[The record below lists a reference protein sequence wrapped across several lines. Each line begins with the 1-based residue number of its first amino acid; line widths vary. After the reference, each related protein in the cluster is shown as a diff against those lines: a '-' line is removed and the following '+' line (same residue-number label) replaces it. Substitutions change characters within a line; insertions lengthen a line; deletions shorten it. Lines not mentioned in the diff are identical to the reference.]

1 MFIKRISLYFLFLC
15 GLSFAAQAT
24 HLKGGEITVKRV
36 SDKTLTFEFTL
47 TTYTEN
53 NRANVEQNTVNFCFG
68 DGSSILAARRSA
80 GYPIN
85 LGNGT
90 MKNVYKIQYTYP
102 AASLF
107 YKVSVA
113 VPNRNDGVL
122 NITRSVDVPFYVET
136 IFSINAGLGLN
147 STPILLNPAVDL
159 TAVVGQPFIHN
170 SNAVDAEGDSL
181 AYRLSVS
188 RTGAELTCDP
198 ASRGLLAPNFK
209 QPNEVSATPSS
220 FTINAK
226 TGDLIWKSPQ
236 EVGIYNC
243 AFIIEEWRNG
253 VKISE
258 TVRDMQ
264 IEVKDLDNRG
274 PLLTVP
280 ADVCVQ
286 AGTRINQTITAIDQ
300 VSKTGRVDPITI
312 TSSGNVYA
320 IDTTYSVKPPNATFT
335 AAARQTALTAIGT
348 FNWQTDCVHIRK
360 EGYDV
365 FFKAED
371 FPPVTSAGA
380 SNLVDSKI
388 WNIRVLAPAVKN
400 VTATAGIGTS
410 IALRW
415 SAYACSLPN
424 ATLILYRKQ
433 GACDAIV
440 NANCAT
446 GMTASG
452 YTELARLPIT
462 ATTYTDNAIVKN
474 TNYAY
479 VLVVAFTNTK
489 GVDDF
494 SPMSNSA
501 CYLIASASPIMTNVS
516 VLKTSTTAGENLV
529 RWTRPVKLDTLQYP
543 GPYSYQLMRASGAG
557 AFGAIGSPISAS
569 IRAAVNDTSYIDTGI
584 NTTAVSYRYRTDFY
598 YTLNGVRT
606 LLESPTP
613 ASNVRLSTQVAIAS
627 VKLSWAASVP
637 WTNENKVHRVYRE
650 TPRGSGIFNRIA
662 DVPVSTAATFKYVD
676 SGADTYAADGTF
688 SVAMKTDSSYCYYV
702 ETLGSYGPGLP
713 AMELINKS
721 QIICGVP
728 QTDIFPCPPSLQ
740 VYSVDCASLNA
751 KADCSFSSFTNQL
764 SWTPTVSGVC
774 DPDIVSYKIYYAK
787 DPASPFTLLN
797 TVPYTNYSHVLQ
809 NSYRGCYYVTAVS
822 ALGKES
828 GPSTKICVENCASF
842 DLPNLFSPNGD
853 GLNDSFKPM
862 RCPRFVSLVTCK
874 IVDRNGQLIYQYSG
888 PLDGFGWNGT
898 DANGVQMSA
907 SSYFYTCDV
916 VFDLFDKSA
925 QNKSLK
931 GWVELVR

>member
-1 MFIKRISLYFLFLC
+1 MLIKRISLYFLFLC
-15 GLSFAAQAT
+15 TLSFAAQAT
-24 HLKGGEITVKRV
+24 HLKGGEITVKRI

-47 TTYTEN
+47 TTFTEN
-53 NRANVEQNTVNFCFG
+53 NRANVEQNAVNFCFG
-68 DGSSILAARRSA
+68 DGSSILSAKRSA
-80 GYPIN
+80 GYPQN

-90 MKNVYKIQYTYP
+90 MKNVYKIEYTYP

-147 STPILLNPAVDL
+147 STPVLLNPAVDL

-209 QPNEVSATPSS
+209 QPNEVSTTPSS

-226 TGDLIWKSPQ
+226 TGDLIWRSPQ

-300 VSKTGRVDPITI
+300 VSKTGRVDPLTI
-312 TSSGNVYA
+312 TSTGNVYA
-320 IDTTYSVKPPNATFT
+320 IDTTYAVKPPNATFT
-335 AAARQTALTAIGT
+335 SVARQTTLTAVGT

-360 EGYDV
+360 EDYDV

-371 FPPVTSAGA
+371 FPPVTSAGV

-388 WNIRVLAPAVKN
+388 WKIRVLASAVKN
-400 VTATAGIGTS
+400 VTATAGTGTQ
-410 IALRW
+410 IIVNW
-415 SAYACSLPN
+415 SAYSCALPN

-433 GACDAIV
+433 GACDAV
-440 NANCAT
+440 TNASCAT
-446 GMTASG
+446 GMTQSG
-452 YTELARLPIT
+452 YTELARFPVS
-462 ATTYTDNAIVKN
+462 TTSYIDNAIVKN
-474 TNYAY
+474 TNYSY
-479 VLVVAFTNTK
+479 LLVVVFTNSK
-489 GVDDF
+489 GAVDF

-529 RWTRPVKLDTLQYP
+529 RWTRPIKLDTLQYR
-543 GPYSYQLMRASGAG
+543 GPYSYQLMRAIGTG
-557 AFGAIGSPISAS
+557 TYGAIGAPIAAS
-569 IRAAVNDTSYIDTGI
+569 IRTAVNDTSYTDTGL
-584 NTTAVSYRYRTDFY
+584 NTSALTYRYRTDFY

-606 LLESPTP
+606 LLESPAP

-627 VKLSWAASVP
+627 VKLAWTASVP
-637 WTNENKVHRVYRE
+637 WTNENRTHRVYRE
-650 TPRGSGIFNRIA
+650 TPRGSGLFNRIA
-662 DVPVSTAATFKYVD
+662 DVPVTTASTFKYVD
-676 SGADTYAADGTF
+676 FGTDTYTADGTF
-688 SVAMKTDSSYCYYV
+688 TISMKTDSSYCYYV

-721 QIICGVP
+721 QIICGIP

-740 VYSVDCASLNA
+740 LYTVDCASLDA

-764 SWTPTVSGVC
+764 TWNPTVSGIC
-774 DPDIVSYKIYYAK
+774 DPDLVSYKIYYAK
-787 DPASPFTLLN
+787 DPSSPYTLLGN
-797 TVPYTNYSHVLQ
+797 SATLKFSHILP

-828 GPSTKICVENCASF
+828 GPSNKICVENCASF

-862 RCPRFVSLVTCK
+862 RCPRFISNVSVK

-888 PLDGFGWNGT
+888 PVDGFGWNGT
-898 DANGVQMSA
+898 DANGIQMSA

>member
-1 MFIKRISLYFLFLC
+1 MYLKRISLYFLFLC

-53 NRANVEQNTVNFCFG
+53 NRANVEQNVVNFCFG
-68 DGSSILAARRSA
+68 DGSSILPARRSA

-122 NITRSVDVPFYVET
+122 NITRSVDVAFYVET

-188 RTGAELTCDP
+188 RTGAELSCDP
-198 ASRGLLAPNFK
+198 AGRGLLAPNFK

-220 FTINAK
+220 FTMNAK

-236 EVGIYNC
+236 EVGLYNC

-274 PLLTVP
+274 PLLNVP
-280 ADVCVQ
+280 ADVCIQ

-300 VSKTGRVDPITI
+300 VSKTGRVDPISI

-320 IDTTYSVKPPNATFT
+320 IDTSYAVKPPNATFVS
-335 AAARQTALTAIGT
+335 AARQTALTAIGT

-371 FPPVTSAGA
+371 FPPVTNAGV

-400 VTATAGIGTS
+400 VTATAGLGTS
-410 IALRW
+410 IALKW
-415 SAYACSLPN
+415 TSYTCALSN

-433 GACDAIV
+433 GACDATV

-452 YTELARLPIT
+452 YTELTRLPIST
-462 ATTYTDNAIVKN
+462 SSYTDNAIVKN
-474 TNYAY
+474 TNYSY
-479 VLVVAFTNTK
+479 VVVVAFTNSK

-494 SPMSNSA
+494 SPMSNAA

-516 VLKTSTTAGENLV
+516 VIKTSTTAGENLV

-543 GPYSYQLMRASGAG
+543 GPYAYQLMRAAGTG

-569 IRAAVNDTSYIDTGI
+569 IRTAVNDTSYTDTGI
-584 NTTAVSYRYRTDFY
+584 NTSAVTYRYRTDFY

-627 VKLSWAASVP
+627 VKLAWAATVP

-650 TPRGSGIFNRIA
+650 TQRGSGIFNRIA
-662 DVPVSTAATFKYVD
+662 DVPVTTAATFKYVD

-688 SVAMKTDSSYCYYV
+688 SISMKTDSSYCYYV

-721 QIICGVP
+721 QIICGIP

-740 VYSVDCASLNA
+740 LYSVDCASLNA

-764 SWTPTVSGVC
+764 TWTPTVSGVC

-787 DPASPFTLLN
+787 DPSSAYTLLASSSTLN
-797 TVPYTNYSHVLQ
+797 FSHILQ

-828 GPSTKICVENCASF
+828 TPSNKICVENCASF

-862 RCPRFVSLVTCK
+862 RCPRFVSFVSAK
-874 IVDRNGQLIYQYSG
+874 IVDRNGQLIYQYAG

-898 DANGVQMSA
+898 DSNGVQMAA

>member
-1 MFIKRISLYFLFLC
+1 MFIKRFSLYFLFLC
-15 GLSFAAQAT
+15 LLGFAAQAT
-24 HLKGGEITVKRV
+24 HLKGGEITVKRI

-47 TTYTEN
+47 TTFTEN
-53 NRANVEQNTVNFCFG
+53 NRANVEQNAVNFCFG
-68 DGSSILAARRSA
+68 DGSSILSAKRSA

-122 NITRSVDVPFYVET
+122 NITRSVDVAFYVET

-147 STPILLNPAVDL
+147 STPVLLNPAVDL

-198 ASRGLLAPNFK
+198 ASRGLLAPNFR
-209 QPNEVSATPSS
+209 QPNEVSSSPSS

-226 TGDLIWKSPQ
+226 SGDLIWKSPQ

-264 IEVKDLDNRG
+264 IEVKDLDNKG
-274 PLLTVP
+274 PLLSIPV
-280 ADVCVQ
+280 DVCVQ
-286 AGTRINQTITAIDQ
+286 AGTRLNQTITAVDQ
-300 VSKTGRVDPITI
+300 VSKTGRVDPITL
-312 TSSGNVYA
+312 TSTGNVYA
-320 IDTTYSVKPPNATFT
+320 IDTTYAVKPPNATFT
-335 AAARQTALTAIGT
+335 AAPRQTALTAVGT

-360 EGYDV
+360 EEYDV

-371 FPPVTSAGA
+371 FPPVTNAGV

-388 WNIRVLAPAVKN
+388 WKIRVLAPAVKN
-400 VTATAGIGTS
+400 LTATAGTGTS
-410 IALRW
+410 IALKW
-415 SAYACSLPN
+415 STYTCALPN

-433 GACDAIV
+433 GACDAVV

-446 GMTASG
+446 GMTGTG
-452 YTELARLPIT
+452 YTELARLPVS
-462 ATTYTDNAIVKN
+462 TTSYSDNAIVKN
-474 TNYAY
+474 TNYSY
-479 VLVVAFTNTK
+479 VIVVAFTNSK

-543 GPYSYQLMRASGAG
+543 GPYSYQLMRAIGTG
-557 AFGAIGSPISAS
+557 TYGAIGSPISAS
-569 IRAAVNDTSYIDTGI
+569 VRVAKNDTSYTDTGL
-584 NTTAVSYRYRTDFY
+584 NTTALTYRYRTDFY

-627 VKLSWAASVP
+627 VKLAWTATVP
-637 WTNENKVHRVYRE
+637 WTNENRTHRVYRE
-650 TPRGSGIFNRIA
+650 TPRGSGNFNRVA
-662 DVPVSTAATFKYVD
+662 DVPVTTAATFKYVD
-676 SGADTYAADGTF
+676 FGADTYAADGTF
-688 SVAMKTDSSYCYYV
+688 STAMKTDSSYCYYV

-721 QIICGVP
+721 QIVCGIP

-740 VYSVDCASLNA
+740 VNTVNCASLDA

-764 SWTPTVSGVC
+764 SWTPNQTGLC
-774 DPDIVSYKIYYAK
+774 DPDLVSYKIYYAK
-787 DPASPFTLLN
+787 DPASPYTLLN
-797 TVPYTNYSHVLQ
+797 TVPALNYSHVLP

-828 GPSTKICVENCASF
+828 APSNKICVENCASF

-862 RCPRFVSLVTCK
+862 RCPRFVSNVSAK
-874 IVDRNGQLIYQYSG
+874 IVDRNGQLIYQYEG
-888 PLDGFGWNGT
+888 PLAGFGWNGT
-898 DANGVQMSA
+898 DANGNQMAA

-916 VFDLFDKSA
+916 VFDLFDKAA

>member
-1 MFIKRISLYFLFLC
+1 MLIKRIGLYFLFLC
-15 GLSFAAQAT
+15 TLSFAAKAT

-47 TTYTEN
+47 TTFTEN

-68 DGSSILAARRSA
+68 DGSSILSAKRSA
-80 GYPIN
+80 GYPLN

-147 STPILLNPAVDL
+147 STPVLLNPAVDL

-209 QPNEVSATPSS
+209 QPNEVSTTPSS
-220 FTINAK
+220 FTINSR

-243 AFIIEEWRNG
+243 AFIVEEWRNG

-300 VSKTGRVDPITI
+300 VSKTGRVDPISI
-312 TSSGNVYA
+312 TSTGNVYA
-320 IDTTYSVKPPNATFT
+320 IDTTYAVKPPNATFT
-335 AAARQTALTAIGT
+335 AAARQTSLTAIGT

-360 EGYDV
+360 EDYDI

-371 FPPVTSAGA
+371 FPPVTSAGV

-388 WNIRVLAPAVKN
+388 WKIRVLAPAVKN
-400 VTATAGIGTS
+400 VTATAGTGTQ
-410 IALRW
+410 ILVKW
-415 SAYACSLPN
+415 STYTCALPN

-433 GACDAIV
+433 GACDAVV

-446 GMTASG
+446 GMTQSG
-452 YTELARLPIT
+452 YTELARFPVS
-462 ATTYTDNAIVKN
+462 TTSYTDNAIVKN
-474 TNYAY
+474 TNYSY
-479 VLVVAFTNTK
+479 LLVVAFTNSK
-489 GVDDF
+489 GADDF

-529 RWTRPVKLDTLQYP
+529 RWTRPVKLDTLQYR
-543 GPYSYQLMRASGAG
+543 GPYSYQLMRAIGTG
-557 AFGAIGSPISAS
+557 TYGAIGSPISAS
-569 IRAAVNDTSYIDTGI
+569 IRTAVNDTSYTDTGL
-584 NTTAVSYRYRTDFY
+584 NTSALTYRYRTDFY

-606 LLESPTP
+606 LLESPSP
-613 ASNVRLSTQVAIAS
+613 ASNVRLSSQVAIAS
-627 VKLSWAASVP
+627 VKLAWTATVP
-637 WTNENKVHRVYRE
+637 WTNENRTHRVYRE
-650 TPRGSGIFNRIA
+650 TPRGSGLFNRIA
-662 DVPVSTAATFKYVD
+662 DVPVTTAATFKYVD
-676 SGADTYAADGTF
+676 FGTDTYAADGTF
-688 SVAMKTDSSYCYYV
+688 NTAMKTDSSYCYYV

-721 QIICGVP
+721 QIICGLP

-740 VYSVDCASLNA
+740 LYTVDCASLDA

-764 SWTPTVSGVC
+764 TWNPTVSGVC
-774 DPDIVSYKIYYAK
+774 DPDLVSYKIYYAK
-787 DPASPFTLLN
+787 DPSSTYTLLGTSSTLN
-797 TVPYTNYSHVLQ
+797 FSHILQ

-828 GPSTKICVENCASF
+828 GPSNKICVENCAKF

-862 RCPRFVSLVTCK
+862 RCPRFVTNVTAK
-874 IVDRNGQLIYQYSG
+874 IVDRNGQLIYQYAG
-888 PLDGFGWNGT
+888 PLAGFGWNGT
-898 DANGVQMSA
+898 DANGIQMSA

-925 QNKSLK
+925 QTKSLK

>member
-280 ADVCVQ
+280 ADVCIQ

-400 VTATAGIGTS
+400 VTATAGVGTS

-415 SAYACSLPN
+415 SSYTCALPN

-433 GACDAIV
+433 GSCDAIV

-452 YTELARLPIT
+452 YTELARLPIA

-569 IRAAVNDTSYIDTGI
+569 IRTAVNDTSYIDSGI

-662 DVPVSTAATFKYVD
+662 DVPVNTAATFKYVD

-874 IVDRNGQLIYQYSG
+874 IVDRNGQLIYQYTG

>member
-1 MFIKRISLYFLFLC
+1 MYLKRISLYFLFLC
-15 GLSFAAQAT
+15 GLSFVAQAT

-53 NRANVEQNTVNFCFG
+53 NRANVEQNVVNFCFG
-68 DGSSILAARRSA
+68 DGSSILPARRSA

-122 NITRSVDVPFYVET
+122 NITRSVDVAFYVET

-188 RTGAELTCDP
+188 RTGAELSCDP
-198 ASRGLLAPNFK
+198 AGRGLLAPNFK

-220 FTINAK
+220 FTMNAK

-236 EVGIYNC
+236 EVGLYNC

-274 PLLTVP
+274 PLLNVP

-300 VSKTGRVDPITI
+300 VSKTGRVDPISI

-320 IDTTYSVKPPNATFT
+320 IDSSYAVKPPNATFVS
-335 AAARQTALTAIGT
+335 AARQTALTAIGT

-371 FPPVTSAGA
+371 FPPVTNAGV

-400 VTATAGIGTS
+400 VTATAGLGTS
-410 IALRW
+410 IALKW
-415 SAYACSLPN
+415 TSYTCALSN

-433 GACDAIV
+433 GACDATV

-452 YTELARLPIT
+452 YTELTRLPIST
-462 ATTYTDNAIVKN
+462 SSYTDNAIVKN
-474 TNYAY
+474 TNYSY
-479 VLVVAFTNTK
+479 VVVVAFTNSK

-494 SPMSNSA
+494 SPMSNAA

-516 VLKTSTTAGENLV
+516 VIKTSTTAGENLV

-543 GPYSYQLMRASGAG
+543 GPYAYQLMRAAGTG

-569 IRAAVNDTSYIDTGI
+569 IRNAVNDTSYTDTGI
-584 NTTAVSYRYRTDFY
+584 NTSAVTYRYRTDFY

-627 VKLSWAASVP
+627 VKLAWAATVP

-650 TPRGSGIFNRIA
+650 TQRGSGIFNRIA
-662 DVPVSTAATFKYVD
+662 DVPVTTAATFKYVD

-688 SVAMKTDSSYCYYV
+688 SISMKTDSSYCYYV

-721 QIICGVP
+721 QIICGIP

-740 VYSVDCASLNA
+740 LYSVDCASLNA

-764 SWTPTVSGVC
+764 TWTPTVSGVC

-787 DPASPFTLLN
+787 DPSSAYTLLASSSTLN
-797 TVPYTNYSHVLQ
+797 FSHILQ

-828 GPSTKICVENCASF
+828 TPSNKICVENCASF

-862 RCPRFVSLVTCK
+862 RCPRFVSFVSAK
-874 IVDRNGQLIYQYSG
+874 IVDRNGQLIYQYAG

-898 DANGVQMSA
+898 DSNGVQMAA

-916 VFDLFDKSA
+916 VFDLVDKSA

>member
-15 GLSFAAQAT
+15 LLSFAAQAT

-53 NRANVEQNTVNFCFG
+53 NRANVEQNVVNFCFG
-68 DGSSILAARRSA
+68 DGSSILPARRSA

-122 NITRSVDVPFYVET
+122 NITRSVDVAFYVET

-188 RTGAELTCDP
+188 RTGAELSCDP
-198 ASRGLLAPNFK
+198 AGRGLLAPNFK
-209 QPNEVSATPSS
+209 QPNEVSASPSS
-220 FTINAK
+220 FTMNAK

-236 EVGIYNC
+236 EVGLYNC

-286 AGTRINQTITAIDQ
+286 AGTRINQTIAAIDQ
-300 VSKTGRVDPITI
+300 VSKTGRVDPISI

-320 IDTTYSVKPPNATFT
+320 IDSSYAVKPPNATFT

-388 WNIRVLAPAVKN
+388 WNIRVIAPAVKN
-400 VTATAGIGTS
+400 VTATAGLGTS
-410 IALRW
+410 IALKW
-415 SAYACSLPN
+415 TSYTCALSN

-452 YTELARLPIT
+452 YTELAKLPIST
-462 ATTYTDNAIVKN
+462 TTYTDNAIVKN
-474 TNYAY
+474 TNYSY
-479 VLVVAFTNTK
+479 VLVVAFTNSK

-543 GPYSYQLMRASGAG
+543 GPYAYQLMRAAGTG

-569 IRAAVNDTSYIDTGI
+569 IRTAVNDTSYTDTGI
-584 NTTAVSYRYRTDFY
+584 NTSAVTYRYRTDFY

-627 VKLSWAASVP
+627 VKLAWAATVP

-650 TPRGSGIFNRIA
+650 TQRGSGIFNRIA
-662 DVPVSTAATFKYVD
+662 DVPVTTAATFKYVD

-688 SVAMKTDSSYCYYV
+688 SISMKTDSSYCYYV

-721 QIICGVP
+721 QIICGIP

-740 VYSVDCASLNA
+740 LYSVDCASLNA

-764 SWTPTVSGVC
+764 TWTPTVSGVC

-787 DPASPFTLLN
+787 DPSSAFTLLN
-797 TVPYTNYSHVLQ
+797 TVPYLNYSHVLQ

-862 RCPRFVSLVTCK
+862 RCPRFVSNVNAK

-888 PLDGFGWNGT
+888 PLAGFGWNGT

>member
-1 MFIKRISLYFLFLC
+1 MKQRFIYL
-15 GLSFAAQAT
+15 
-24 HLKGGEITVKRV
+24 
-36 SDKTLTFEFTL
+36 TLL
-47 TTYTEN
+47 
-53 NRANVEQNTVNFCFG
+53 
-68 DGSSILAARRSA
+68 
-80 GYPIN
+80 
-85 LGNGT
+85 
-90 MKNVYKIQYTYP
+90 
-102 AASLF
+102 SLF
-107 YKVSVA
+107 ISNFLVA
-113 VPNRNDGVL
+113 Q
-122 NITRSVDVPFYVET
+122 
-136 IFSINAGLGLN
+136 SIV
-147 STPILLNPAVDL
+147 I
-159 TAVVGQPFIHN
+159 
-170 SNAVDAEGDSL
+170 
-181 AYRLSVS
+181 
-188 RTGAELTCDP
+188 
-198 ASRGLLAPNFK
+198 
-209 QPNEVSATPSS
+209 
-220 FTINAK
+220 
-226 TGDLIWKSPQ
+226 
-236 EVGIYNC
+236 
-243 AFIIEEWRNG
+243 
-253 VKISE
+253 
-258 TVRDMQ
+258 
-264 IEVKDLDNRG
+264 
-274 PLLTVP
+274 
-280 ADVCVQ
+280 
-286 AGTRINQTITAIDQ
+286 
-300 VSKTGRVDPITI
+300 
-312 TSSGNVYA
+312 SGNVYD
-320 IDTTYSVKPPNATFT
+320 IDTSYSVKPPNATFT
-335 AAARQTALTAIGT
+335 AAARQTALTAVGT
-348 FNWQTDCVHIRK
+348 FIWQTDCVHIRK

-371 FPPVTSAGA
+371 FPPVTSAGVA
-380 SNLVDSKI
+380 NLVDSKI

-400 VTATAGIGTS
+400 VTATAGVGTS

-415 SAYACSLPN
+415 STYSCTLPN
-424 ATLILYRKQ
+424 AKLILYRKQ

-474 TNYAY
+474 TNYSY
-479 VLVVAFTNTK
+479 VLVVAFTNSK
-489 GVDDF
+489 GVDDY

-543 GPYSYQLMRASGAG
+543 GPYSYQLMRAIGTG
-557 AFGAIGSPISAS
+557 TFGAIGSPIAAS
-569 IRAAVNDTSYIDTGI
+569 IRTAVNDTTYTDTGL
-584 NTTAVSYRYRTDFY
+584 NTSALTYRYRTDFY

-627 VKLSWAASVP
+627 VKLAWSATVP
-637 WTNENKVHRVYRE
+637 WSNENKVHRVYRE

-662 DVPVSTAATFKYVD
+662 DVPVTTAATFKYVD
-676 SGADTYAADGTF
+676 AGADTYAADGTF

-721 QIICGVP
+721 QIICGIP
-728 QTDIFPCPPSLQ
+728 QTDIFPCPPALQ
-740 VYSVDCASLNA
+740 LYTVDCASLDA

-764 SWTPTVSGVC
+764 TWTPTVSGIC

-787 DPASPFTLLN
+787 DPSSAYTLLATSSTLN
-797 TVPYTNYSHVLQ
+797 FSHILQ

-828 GPSTKICVENCASF
+828 AASNKICVENCASF

-862 RCPRFVSLVTCK
+862 RCPRFVSSVTCK
-874 IVDRNGQLIYQYSG
+874 IVDRNGQLIYQYAG
-888 PLDGFGWNGT
+888 PLAGFGWNGT

>member
-1 MFIKRISLYFLFLC
+1 MFYKRISLYFLFLC
-15 GLSFAAQAT
+15 GFSFVAQAT

-53 NRANVEQNTVNFCFG
+53 NRANVEQNAVNFCFG
-68 DGSSILAARRSA
+68 DGSTILSAKRSA

-147 STPILLNPAVDL
+147 STPVLLNPAVDL

-198 ASRGLLAPNFK
+198 AGRGLIAPNFK

-226 TGDLIWKSPQ
+226 TGDLVWRSPQ
-236 EVGIYNC
+236 EVGMYNC
-243 AFIIEEWRNG
+243 AFIVEEWRNG

-274 PLLTVP
+274 PILTVP

-286 AGTRINQTITAIDQ
+286 AGTRINQLITAIDQ

-312 TSSGNVYA
+312 TSTGNVYA
-320 IDTTYSVKPPNATFT
+320 IDTTYAVKPPNATFT
-335 AAARQTALTAIGT
+335 SAPRQTSLNAVGT

-360 EGYDV
+360 EDYDV

-371 FPPVTSAGA
+371 FPPVTNSGV

-388 WNIRVLAPAVKN
+388 WKIRVLAPAVKN
-400 VTATAGIGTS
+400 VTATAGIGTQ
-410 IALRW
+410 IVLRW
-415 SAYACSLPN
+415 TSYACSLPN
-424 ATLILYRKQ
+424 ASLILYRKQ
-433 GACDAIV
+433 GACDAV
-440 NANCAT
+440 TNASCTT
-446 GMTASG
+446 GMTQTG

-474 TNYAY
+474 TNYSY
-479 VLVVAFTNTK
+479 VLVVAFTNSK

-494 SPMSNSA
+494 SPMSNAA

-516 VLKTSTTAGENLV
+516 VLKTSTTAGENFV

-543 GPYSYQLMRASGAG
+543 GPYSYQLMRAVGTG
-557 AFGAIGSPISAS
+557 AFGAIGSPINAS
-569 IRAAVNDTSYIDTGI
+569 IRTAVNDTSYTDTGL
-584 NTTAVSYRYRTDFY
+584 NTTALTYRYRTDFY

-606 LLESPTP
+606 LLEAPTP
-613 ASNVRLSTQVAIAS
+613 ASNVRLSSQVAIAS
-627 VKLSWAASVP
+627 VKLAWSATVP
-637 WTNENKVHRVYRE
+637 WTNEFRTHRVYRE
-650 TPRGSGIFNRIA
+650 TPRGSGNFNRIA
-662 DVPVSTAATFKYVD
+662 DVPVTTAATFKYIDTGVD
-676 SGADTYAADGTF
+676 SYGADGTF
-688 SVAMKTDSSYCYYV
+688 TISMKTDSSYCYYV
-702 ETLGSYGPGLP
+702 ETLGSYGAGLP

-721 QIICGVP
+721 QIICGIP
-728 QTDIFPCPPSLQ
+728 QSDLFPCPPSLQ
-740 VYSVDCASLNA
+740 VYTVDCASLDT

-764 SWTPTVSGVC
+764 NWTPTVSGVC

-787 DPASPFTLLN
+787 DSSSPYTLLA
-797 TVPYTNYSHVLQ
+797 TTSSLTFSHILQ

-828 GPSTKICVENCASF
+828 APSTKICVENCASF

-853 GLNDSFKPM
+853 GLNDTFKPM
-862 RCPRFVSLVTCK
+862 RCPRFVTNVNAK
-874 IVDRNGQLIYQYSG
+874 IVDRNGQLVYQYSG
-888 PLDGFGWNGT
+888 PLAGFGWNGT
-898 DANGVQMSA
+898 NTNGVQMAA

-925 QNKSLK
+925 QTKSLK
-931 GWVELVR
+931 GWIELVR

>member
-1 MFIKRISLYFLFLC
+1 MYLKRISLYFLFLC

-53 NRANVEQNTVNFCFG
+53 NRANVEQNVVNFCFG
-68 DGSSILAARRSA
+68 DGSSILPARRSA

-122 NITRSVDVPFYVET
+122 NITRSVDVAFYVET

-170 SNAVDAEGDSL
+170 PNAVDAEGDSL

-188 RTGAELTCDP
+188 RTGAELSCDP
-198 ASRGLLAPNFK
+198 AGRGLLAPNFK

-220 FTINAK
+220 FTMNAK

-236 EVGIYNC
+236 EVGLYNC

-274 PLLTVP
+274 PLLNVP

-300 VSKTGRVDPITI
+300 VSKTGRVDPISI

-320 IDTTYSVKPPNATFT
+320 IDSSYAVKPPNATFVS
-335 AAARQTALTAIGT
+335 AARQTALTAIGT

-371 FPPVTSAGA
+371 FPPVTNAGV

-400 VTATAGIGTS
+400 VTATAGLGTS
-410 IALRW
+410 IALKW
-415 SAYACSLPN
+415 TSYTCALSN

-433 GACDAIV
+433 GACDATV

-452 YTELARLPIT
+452 YTELTRLPIST
-462 ATTYTDNAIVKN
+462 SSYTDNAIVKN
-474 TNYAY
+474 TNYSY
-479 VLVVAFTNTK
+479 VVVGAFTNSK

-494 SPMSNSA
+494 SPMSNAA

-516 VLKTSTTAGENLV
+516 VIKTSTTAGENLV
-529 RWTRPVKLDTLQYP
+529 RWTRPIKLDTLQYP
-543 GPYSYQLMRASGAG
+543 GPYSYQLMRASGTG
-557 AFGAIGSPISAS
+557 AFSAIGSPISAS
-569 IRAAVNDTSYIDTGI
+569 IRTAVNDTSYTDTGI
-584 NTTAVSYRYRTDFY
+584 NTSAVTYRYRTDFY

-627 VKLSWAASVP
+627 VKLAWAATVP

-650 TPRGSGIFNRIA
+650 TQRGSGIFNRIA
-662 DVPVSTAATFKYVD
+662 DVPVTTAATFKYVD

-688 SVAMKTDSSYCYYV
+688 SISMKTDSSYCYYV

-721 QIICGVP
+721 QIICGIP

-740 VYSVDCASLNA
+740 LYSVDCASLNA

-764 SWTPTVSGVC
+764 TWTPTVSGVC

-787 DPASPFTLLN
+787 DPSSAYTLLASSSTLN
-797 TVPYTNYSHVLQ
+797 FSHILQ

-828 GPSTKICVENCASF
+828 TPSNKICVENCASF

-862 RCPRFVSLVTCK
+862 RCPRFVSFVSAK
-874 IVDRNGQLIYQYSG
+874 IVDRNGQLIYQYAG

-898 DANGVQMSA
+898 DSNGVQMAA

>member
-1 MFIKRISLYFLFLC
+1 MRKYIFLVLLMLFSV
-15 GLSFAAQAT
+15 GSAWAT
-24 HLKGGEITVKRV
+24 HLKGGEITVRRI
-36 SDKTLTFEFTL
+36 SDKTLTYEFTL

-53 NRANVEQNTVNFCFG
+53 NRANQDQEEVNFCFG
-68 DGSSILAARRSA
+68 DGSTIIKAKRCC
-80 GYPIN
+80 GTPIDI
-85 LGNGT
+85 GNGT
-90 MKNVYKIQYTYP
+90 MKNLYKVEYTYP
-102 AASLF
+102 APALF

-113 VPNRNDGVL
+113 IPNRNDGVR
-122 NITRSVDVPFYVET
+122 NITRSVEVPFYVET

-188 RTGAELTCDP
+188 RTGAELSCDP
-198 ASRGLLAPNFK
+198 AGRGLLAPNFK

-220 FTINAK
+220 FTMNAK

-236 EVGIYNC
+236 EVGLYNC

-274 PLLTVP
+274 PLLNVP

-300 VSKTGRVDPITI
+300 VSKTGRVDPISI

-320 IDTTYSVKPPNATFT
+320 IDSSYAVKPPNATFVS
-335 AAARQTALTAIGT
+335 AARQTALTAIGT

-371 FPPVTSAGA
+371 FPPVTNAGV

-400 VTATAGIGTS
+400 VTATAGLGTS
-410 IALRW
+410 IALKW
-415 SAYACSLPN
+415 TSYTCALSN

-433 GACDAIV
+433 GACDATV

-452 YTELARLPIT
+452 YTELTRLPIST
-462 ATTYTDNAIVKN
+462 SSYTDNAIVKN
-474 TNYAY
+474 TNYSY
-479 VLVVAFTNTK
+479 VVVVAFTNSK

-494 SPMSNSA
+494 SPMSNAA

-516 VLKTSTTAGENLV
+516 VIKTSTTAGENLV

-543 GPYSYQLMRASGAG
+543 GPYAYQLMRAAGTG

-569 IRAAVNDTSYIDTGI
+569 IRTAVNDTSYTDTGI
-584 NTTAVSYRYRTDFY
+584 NTSAVTYRYRMDFY

-627 VKLSWAASVP
+627 VKLAWAATVP

-650 TPRGSGIFNRIA
+650 TQRGSGIFNRIA
-662 DVPVSTAATFKYVD
+662 DVPVTTAATFKYVD

-688 SVAMKTDSSYCYYV
+688 SISMKTDSSYCYYV

-721 QIICGVP
+721 QIICGIP

-740 VYSVDCASLNA
+740 LYSVDCASLNA

-764 SWTPTVSGVC
+764 TWTPTVSGVC

-787 DPASPFTLLN
+787 DPSSAYTLLASSSTLN
-797 TVPYTNYSHVLQ
+797 FSHILQ

-828 GPSTKICVENCASF
+828 TPSNKICVENCASF

-862 RCPRFVSLVTCK
+862 RCPRFVSFVSAK
-874 IVDRNGQLIYQYSG
+874 IVDRNGQLIYQYAG

-898 DANGVQMSA
+898 DSNGVQMAA

>member
-1 MFIKRISLYFLFLC
+1 MLIKRLSLFILFLC
-15 GLSFAAQAT
+15 TLSFTAHAT
-24 HLKGGEITVKRV
+24 HLKGGEITVKRI

-47 TTYTEN
+47 TTFTEN
-53 NRANVEQNTVNFCFG
+53 NRANVEQNSVNFCFG
-68 DGSSILAARRSA
+68 DGSAVLSARRSA
-80 GYPIN
+80 GYPLN

-220 FTINAK
+220 FTINSK
-226 TGDLIWKSPQ
+226 SGDLIWKSPQ

-300 VSKTGRVDPITI
+300 VSKTGRVDPISI

-320 IDTTYSVKPPNATFT
+320 IDTSYSVKPPNATFT
-335 AAARQTALTAIGT
+335 AAARQTALTAVGT

-400 VTATAGIGTS
+400 VTATAGVGTS
-410 IALRW
+410 IALNW
-415 SAYACSLPN
+415 SAYACALPN

-433 GACDAIV
+433 GSCDAV
-440 NANCAT
+440 TNATCAT
-446 GMTASG
+446 GMSQAG
-452 YTELARLPIT
+452 YTELARFPVS
-462 ATTYTDNAIVKN
+462 TTSYTDNAIVKN
-474 TNYAY
+474 TNYSY
-479 VLVVAFTNTK
+479 LLVVSFTNSK
-489 GVDDF
+489 GAEDF
-494 SPMSNSA
+494 SPMSNAA

-529 RWTRPVKLDTLQYP
+529 RWTRPVKLDTLQYR
-543 GPYSYQLMRASGAG
+543 GPYSYQLMRAVGTG
-557 AFGAIGSPISAS
+557 TYGAIGTPIIAS
-569 IRAAVNDTSYIDTGI
+569 IRNAVNDTSYTDTGL
-584 NTTAVSYRYRTDFY
+584 NTSALTYRYRTDFY

-606 LLESPTP
+606 LLESPAP
-613 ASNVRLSTQVAIAS
+613 ASNVRLTTQVAIAS
-627 VKLSWAASVP
+627 VKLAWSASVP
-637 WTNENKVHRVYRE
+637 WSNENKIHRVYRA
-650 TPRGSGIFNRIA
+650 TPRGSATFNRIA
-662 DVPVSTAATFKYVD
+662 DVPVTTAASFKYVD
-676 SGADTYAADGTF
+676 FGADTYAADGTF
-688 SVAMKTDSSYCYYV
+688 TTSMKTDSSYCYYV

-721 QIICGVP
+721 QIICGTP

-740 VYSVDCASLNA
+740 LYTVDCAALDA
-751 KADCSFSSFTNQL
+751 KADCSFTSFTNQL
-764 SWTPTVSGVC
+764 TWNPTVTGVC

-787 DPASPFTLLN
+787 DPASPYTLLN
-797 TVPYTNYSHVLQ
+797 TVPFTNYSHVLQ
-809 NSYRGCYYVTAVS
+809 NSYRGCYYITAVS

-828 GPSTKICVENCASF
+828 GPSNKICVENCASF

-862 RCPRFVSLVTCK
+862 RCPRFVSNVAVK
-874 IVDRNGQLIYQYSG
+874 IVDRNGQLVYQYAG
-888 PLDGFGWNGT
+888 PVAGFGWNGT
-898 DANGVQMSA
+898 DANGIQLSA

-916 VFDLFDKSA
+916 VFDLFDKAA
-925 QNKSLK
+925 QPKSLK

>member
-1 MFIKRISLYFLFLC
+1 MYLKRISLYFLFLC

-53 NRANVEQNTVNFCFG
+53 NRANVEQNVVNFCFG
-68 DGSSILAARRSA
+68 DGSSILPARRSA

-122 NITRSVDVPFYVET
+122 NITRSVDVAFYVET

-170 SNAVDAEGDSL
+170 PNAVDAEGDSL

-188 RTGAELTCDP
+188 RTGAELSCDP
-198 ASRGLLAPNFK
+198 AGRGLLAPNFK

-220 FTINAK
+220 FTMNAK

-236 EVGIYNC
+236 EVGLYNC

-274 PLLTVP
+274 PLLNVP

-300 VSKTGRVDPITI
+300 VSKTGRVDPISI

-320 IDTTYSVKPPNATFT
+320 IDSSYAVKPPNATFVS
-335 AAARQTALTAIGT
+335 AARQTALTAIGT

-371 FPPVTSAGA
+371 FPPVTNAGV

-400 VTATAGIGTS
+400 VTATAGLGTS
-410 IALRW
+410 IALKW
-415 SAYACSLPN
+415 TSYTCALSN

-433 GACDAIV
+433 GACDATV

-452 YTELARLPIT
+452 YTELTRLPIST
-462 ATTYTDNAIVKN
+462 SSYTDNAIVKN
-474 TNYAY
+474 TNYSY
-479 VLVVAFTNTK
+479 VVVVAFTNSK

-494 SPMSNSA
+494 SPMSNAA

-516 VLKTSTTAGENLV
+516 VIKTSTTAGENLV
-529 RWTRPVKLDTLQYP
+529 RWTRPIKLDTLQYP
-543 GPYSYQLMRASGAG
+543 GPYSYQLMRASGTG
-557 AFGAIGSPISAS
+557 AFSAIGSPISAS
-569 IRAAVNDTSYIDTGI
+569 IRTAVNDTSYTDTGI
-584 NTTAVSYRYRTDFY
+584 NTSAVTYRYRTDFY

-627 VKLSWAASVP
+627 VKLAWAATVP

-650 TPRGSGIFNRIA
+650 TQRGSGIFNRIA
-662 DVPVSTAATFKYVD
+662 DVPVTTAATFKYVD

-688 SVAMKTDSSYCYYV
+688 SISMKTDSSYCYYV

-721 QIICGVP
+721 QIICGIP

-740 VYSVDCASLNA
+740 LYSVDCASLNA

-764 SWTPTVSGVC
+764 TWTPTVSGVC

-787 DPASPFTLLN
+787 DPSSAYTLLASSSTLN
-797 TVPYTNYSHVLQ
+797 FSHILQ

-828 GPSTKICVENCASF
+828 TPSNKICVENCASF
-842 DLPNLFSPNGD
+842 DLPNF
-853 GLNDSFKPM
+853 
-862 RCPRFVSLVTCK
+862 
-874 IVDRNGQLIYQYSG
+874 I
-888 PLDGFGWNGT
+888 
-898 DANGVQMSA
+898 
-907 SSYFYTCDV
+907 
-916 VFDLFDKSA
+916 
-925 QNKSLK
+925 
-931 GWVELVR
+931 

>member
-1 MFIKRISLYFLFLC
+1 MYLKRISLYFLFLC

-53 NRANVEQNTVNFCFG
+53 NRANVEQNVVNFCFG
-68 DGSSILAARRSA
+68 DGSSILPARRSA

-122 NITRSVDVPFYVET
+122 NITRSVDVAFYVET

-188 RTGAELTCDP
+188 RTGAELSCDP
-198 ASRGLLAPNFK
+198 AGRGLLAPNFK

-220 FTINAK
+220 FTMNAK
-226 TGDLIWKSPQ
+226 NGDLIWKSPQ
-236 EVGIYNC
+236 EVGLYNC

-274 PLLTVP
+274 PLLNIP

-300 VSKTGRVDPITI
+300 VSKTGRVDPISI
-312 TSSGNVYA
+312 TSSGNVYS
-320 IDTTYSVKPPNATFT
+320 IDSSYAVKPPNATFVS
-335 AAARQTALTAIGT
+335 AARQTALTAIGT

-371 FPPVTSAGA
+371 FPPVTNAGV

-400 VTATAGIGTS
+400 VTATAGLGTS
-410 IALRW
+410 IALKW
-415 SAYACSLPN
+415 TSYTCALSN

-433 GACDAIV
+433 GACDATV

-452 YTELARLPIT
+452 YTELTRLPIST
-462 ATTYTDNAIVKN
+462 SSYTDNAIVKN
-474 TNYAY
+474 TNYSY
-479 VLVVAFTNTK
+479 VLVVAFTNSK

-529 RWTRPVKLDTLQYP
+529 RWTRPIKLDTLQYP
-543 GPYSYQLMRASGAG
+543 GPYAYQLMRAAGTG
-557 AFGAIGSPISAS
+557 AFSAIGSPISAS
-569 IRAAVNDTSYIDTGI
+569 IRTAVNDTSYTDTGI
-584 NTTAVSYRYRTDFY
+584 NTSAVTYRYRTDFY

-627 VKLSWAASVP
+627 VKLAWAATVP

-650 TPRGSGIFNRIA
+650 TQRGSGIFNRIA
-662 DVPVSTAATFKYVD
+662 DVPVTTAATFKYVD

-688 SVAMKTDSSYCYYV
+688 SISMKTDSSYCYYV

-721 QIICGVP
+721 QIICGIP

-740 VYSVDCASLNA
+740 LYSVDCASLNA

-764 SWTPTVSGVC
+764 TWTPTVSGVC

-787 DPASPFTLLN
+787 DPSSAYTLLASSSTLN
-797 TVPYTNYSHVLQ
+797 FSHILQ

-828 GPSTKICVENCASF
+828 TPSNKICVENCASF

-862 RCPRFVSLVTCK
+862 RCPRFVSFVSAK
-874 IVDRNGQLIYQYSG
+874 IVDRNGQLIYQYAG

-898 DANGVQMSA
+898 DSNGVQMAA

>member
-1 MFIKRISLYFLFLC
+1 MFYVPEKNKSLFSVFVRAKFC
-15 GLSFAAQAT
+15 STSDPF
-24 HLKGGEITVKRV
+24 KGGEITVKRV

-68 DGSSILAARRSA
+68 DGSSILSARRSA

-122 NITRSVDVPFYVET
+122 NITRSVDVAFYVET

-188 RTGAELTCDP
+188 RTGAELSCDP
-198 ASRGLLAPNFK
+198 AGRGLLAPNFK

-236 EVGIYNC
+236 EVGLYNC

-280 ADVCVQ
+280 ADVCIQ

-300 VSKTGRVDPITI
+300 VSKTGRVDPISI

-320 IDTTYSVKPPNATFT
+320 IDTSYAVKPPNATFT

-371 FPPVTSAGA
+371 FPPVTNAGV

-388 WNIRVLAPAVKN
+388 WNIRVLAPAEK
-400 VTATAGIGTS
+400 
-410 IALRW
+410 
-415 SAYACSLPN
+415 
-424 ATLILYRKQ
+424 
-433 GACDAIV
+433 CD
-440 NANCAT
+440 CYSR
-446 GMTASG
+446 SG
-452 YTELARLPIT
+452 Y
-462 ATTYTDNAIVKN
+462 
-474 TNYAY
+474 
-479 VLVVAFTNTK
+479 F
-489 GVDDF
+489 
-494 SPMSNSA
+494 
-501 CYLIASASPIMTNVS
+501 
-516 VLKTSTTAGENLV
+516 
-529 RWTRPVKLDTLQYP
+529 
-543 GPYSYQLMRASGAG
+543 
-557 AFGAIGSPISAS
+557 
-569 IRAAVNDTSYIDTGI
+569 
-584 NTTAVSYRYRTDFY
+584 
-598 YTLNGVRT
+598 
-606 LLESPTP
+606 
-613 ASNVRLSTQVAIAS
+613 
-627 VKLSWAASVP
+627 
-637 WTNENKVHRVYRE
+637 H
-650 TPRGSGIFNRIA
+650 
-662 DVPVSTAATFKYVD
+662 
-676 SGADTYAADGTF
+676 
-688 SVAMKTDSSYCYYV
+688 
-702 ETLGSYGPGLP
+702 
-713 AMELINKS
+713 
-721 QIICGVP
+721 
-728 QTDIFPCPPSLQ
+728 
-740 VYSVDCASLNA
+740 CA
-751 KADCSFSSFTNQL
+751 
-764 SWTPTVSGVC
+764 
-774 DPDIVSYKIYYAK
+774 
-787 DPASPFTLLN
+787 
-797 TVPYTNYSHVLQ
+797 
-809 NSYRGCYYVTAVS
+809 
-822 ALGKES
+822 
-828 GPSTKICVENCASF
+828 
-842 DLPNLFSPNGD
+842 
-853 GLNDSFKPM
+853 
-862 RCPRFVSLVTCK
+862 
-874 IVDRNGQLIYQYSG
+874 
-888 PLDGFGWNGT
+888 
-898 DANGVQMSA
+898 
-907 SSYFYTCDV
+907 
-916 VFDLFDKSA
+916 
-925 QNKSLK
+925 
-931 GWVELVR
+931 

>member
-1 MFIKRISLYFLFLC
+1 MYLKRISLYFLFLC

-53 NRANVEQNTVNFCFG
+53 NRANVEQNVVNFCFG
-68 DGSSILAARRSA
+68 DGSSILPARRSA

-122 NITRSVDVPFYVET
+122 NITRSVDVAFYVET

-188 RTGAELTCDP
+188 RTGAELSCDP
-198 ASRGLLAPNFK
+198 AGRGLLAPNFK

-220 FTINAK
+220 FTMNAK

-236 EVGIYNC
+236 EVGFYNC

-274 PLLTVP
+274 PLLNVP

-300 VSKTGRVDPITI
+300 VSKTGRVDPISI

-320 IDTTYSVKPPNATFT
+320 IDSSYSVKPPNATFVS
-335 AAARQTALTAIGT
+335 AARQTALTAIGT

-371 FPPVTSAGA
+371 FPPVTNAGV

-400 VTATAGIGTS
+400 VTATAGLGTS
-410 IALRW
+410 IALKW
-415 SAYACSLPN
+415 TSYTCALSN

-433 GACDAIV
+433 GACDATV

-452 YTELARLPIT
+452 YTELTRLPIS
-462 ATTYTDNAIVKN
+462 TTSYTDNAIVKN
-474 TNYAY
+474 TNYSY
-479 VLVVAFTNTK
+479 VVVVAFTNSK

-494 SPMSNSA
+494 SPMSNAA

-516 VLKTSTTAGENLV
+516 VIKTSTTAGENLV

-543 GPYSYQLMRASGAG
+543 GPYAYQLMRAAGTG
-557 AFGAIGSPISAS
+557 AFSAIGSPISAS
-569 IRAAVNDTSYIDTGI
+569 IRTAVNDTSYTDTGI
-584 NTTAVSYRYRTDFY
+584 NTSAVTYRYRTDFY

-627 VKLSWAASVP
+627 VKLAWAATVP

-650 TPRGSGIFNRIA
+650 TQRGSGIFNRIA
-662 DVPVSTAATFKYVD
+662 DVPVTTAATFKYVD

-688 SVAMKTDSSYCYYV
+688 SISMKTDSSYCYYV

-721 QIICGVP
+721 QIICGIP

-740 VYSVDCASLNA
+740 LYSVDCASLNA

-764 SWTPTVSGVC
+764 TWTPTVSGVC

-787 DPASPFTLLN
+787 DPSSAYTLLASSSTLN
-797 TVPYTNYSHVLQ
+797 FSHILQ

-828 GPSTKICVENCASF
+828 TPSNKICVENCASF

-862 RCPRFVSLVTCK
+862 RCPRFVSFVSAK
-874 IVDRNGQLIYQYSG
+874 IVDRNGQLIYQYAG

-898 DANGVQMSA
+898 DSNGVQMAA

-916 VFDLFDKSA
+916 VFDLVDKSV

>member
-1 MFIKRISLYFLFLC
+1 
-15 GLSFAAQAT
+15 LSFAAQAT

-400 VTATAGIGTS
+400 VTATAGVGTS

-415 SAYACSLPN
+415 SSYTCALPN

-433 GACDAIV
+433 GSCDAIV

-462 ATTYTDNAIVKN
+462 ATTYTDNAIVK
-474 TNYAY
+474 
-479 VLVVAFTNTK
+479 
-489 GVDDF
+489 
-494 SPMSNSA
+494 
-501 CYLIASASPIMTNVS
+501 
-516 VLKTSTTAGENLV
+516 
-529 RWTRPVKLDTLQYP
+529 
-543 GPYSYQLMRASGAG
+543 
-557 AFGAIGSPISAS
+557 
-569 IRAAVNDTSYIDTGI
+569 
-584 NTTAVSYRYRTDFY
+584 
-598 YTLNGVRT
+598 
-606 LLESPTP
+606 
-613 ASNVRLSTQVAIAS
+613 
-627 VKLSWAASVP
+627 
-637 WTNENKVHRVYRE
+637 
-650 TPRGSGIFNRIA
+650 
-662 DVPVSTAATFKYVD
+662 
-676 SGADTYAADGTF
+676 
-688 SVAMKTDSSYCYYV
+688 
-702 ETLGSYGPGLP
+702 
-713 AMELINKS
+713 
-721 QIICGVP
+721 
-728 QTDIFPCPPSLQ
+728 
-740 VYSVDCASLNA
+740 
-751 KADCSFSSFTNQL
+751 
-764 SWTPTVSGVC
+764 
-774 DPDIVSYKIYYAK
+774 
-787 DPASPFTLLN
+787 
-797 TVPYTNYSHVLQ
+797 
-809 NSYRGCYYVTAVS
+809 
-822 ALGKES
+822 
-828 GPSTKICVENCASF
+828 
-842 DLPNLFSPNGD
+842 
-853 GLNDSFKPM
+853 
-862 RCPRFVSLVTCK
+862 
-874 IVDRNGQLIYQYSG
+874 
-888 PLDGFGWNGT
+888 
-898 DANGVQMSA
+898 
-907 SSYFYTCDV
+907 
-916 VFDLFDKSA
+916 
-925 QNKSLK
+925 
-931 GWVELVR
+931 

>member
-1 MFIKRISLYFLFLC
+1 MYLKRISLYFLFLC

-53 NRANVEQNTVNFCFG
+53 NRANVEQNVVNFCFG
-68 DGSSILAARRSA
+68 DGSSILPARRSA

-122 NITRSVDVPFYVET
+122 NITRSVDVAFYVET

-188 RTGAELTCDP
+188 RTGAELSCDP
-198 ASRGLLAPNFK
+198 AGRGLLAPNFK

-220 FTINAK
+220 FTMNAK

-236 EVGIYNC
+236 EVGLYNC

-274 PLLTVP
+274 PLLNVP

-300 VSKTGRVDPITI
+300 VSKTGRVDPISI
-312 TSSGNVYA
+312 TSSGNVYS
-320 IDTTYSVKPPNATFT
+320 IDSSYAVKPPNATFVS
-335 AAARQTALTAIGT
+335 AARQTALTAIGT

-371 FPPVTSAGA
+371 FPPVTNAGV

-400 VTATAGIGTS
+400 VTATAGLGTS
-410 IALRW
+410 IALKW
-415 SAYACSLPN
+415 TSYTCALSN

-433 GACDAIV
+433 GACDATV

-452 YTELARLPIT
+452 YTELTRLPIST
-462 ATTYTDNAIVKN
+462 SSYTDNAIVKN
-474 TNYAY
+474 TNYSY
-479 VLVVAFTNTK
+479 VVVVAFTNSK

-494 SPMSNSA
+494 SPMSNAA

-516 VLKTSTTAGENLV
+516 VIKTSTTAGENLV

-543 GPYSYQLMRASGAG
+543 GPYAYQLMRAAGTG

-569 IRAAVNDTSYIDTGI
+569 IRNAVNDTSYTDTGI
-584 NTTAVSYRYRTDFY
+584 NTSAVTYRYRTDFY

-627 VKLSWAASVP
+627 VKLAWAATVP

-650 TPRGSGIFNRIA
+650 TQRGSGIFNRIA
-662 DVPVSTAATFKYVD
+662 DVPVTTAATFKYVD

-688 SVAMKTDSSYCYYV
+688 SISMKTDSSYCYYV

-721 QIICGVP
+721 QIICGIP

-740 VYSVDCASLNA
+740 LYSVDCASLNA

-764 SWTPTVSGVC
+764 TWTPTVSGVC

-787 DPASPFTLLN
+787 DPSSAYTLLASSSTLN
-797 TVPYTNYSHVLQ
+797 FSHILQ

-828 GPSTKICVENCASF
+828 TPSNKICVENCASF

-862 RCPRFVSLVTCK
+862 RCPRFVSFVSAK
-874 IVDRNGQLIYQYSG
+874 IVDRNGQLIYQYAG

-898 DANGVQMSA
+898 DSNGVQMAA

-916 VFDLFDKSA
+916 VFDLVDKSA

>member
-1 MFIKRISLYFLFLC
+1 MLIKRISLYFLFLC
-15 GLSFAAQAT
+15 TLSFAAQAT
-24 HLKGGEITVKRV
+24 HLKGGEITVKRI

-47 TTYTEN
+47 TTFTEN
-53 NRANVEQNTVNFCFG
+53 NRANVEQNAVNFCFG
-68 DGSSILAARRSA
+68 DGSSILSAKRSA
-80 GYPIN
+80 GYPQN

-90 MKNVYKIQYTYP
+90 MKNVYKIEYTYP

-113 VPNRNDGVL
+113 IPNRNDGVL

-209 QPNEVSATPSS
+209 QPNEVSTTPSS

-226 TGDLIWKSPQ
+226 TGDLIWRSPQ

-280 ADVCVQ
+280 TDVCVQ

-300 VSKTGRVDPITI
+300 VSKTGRVDPLTI
-312 TSSGNVYA
+312 TSTGNVYA
-320 IDTTYSVKPPNATFT
+320 IDTTYAVKPPNASFT
-335 AAARQTALTAIGT
+335 SVARQTTLTAVGT

-360 EGYDV
+360 EDYDV

-371 FPPVTSAGA
+371 FPPVTSSGV

-388 WNIRVLAPAVKN
+388 WKIRVLAPAVKN
-400 VTATAGIGTS
+400 VTATAGTGTQ
-410 IALRW
+410 IIVNW
-415 SAYACSLPN
+415 SAYNCALPN

-433 GACDAIV
+433 GACDAV
-440 NANCAT
+440 TNASCAT
-446 GMTASG
+446 GMTQSG
-452 YTELARLPIT
+452 YTELARFPVS
-462 ATTYTDNAIVKN
+462 TTSYADNAIVKN
-474 TNYAY
+474 TNYSY
-479 VLVVAFTNTK
+479 LLVVVFTNSK
-489 GVDDF
+489 GAVDF

-516 VLKTSTTAGENLV
+516 VLKTSTTAGENFV
-529 RWTRPVKLDTLQYP
+529 RWTRPIKLDTLQYR
-543 GPYSYQLMRASGAG
+543 GPYSYQLMRAIGTG
-557 AFGAIGSPISAS
+557 TYGAIGAPIAAS
-569 IRAAVNDTSYIDTGI
+569 IRTAVNDTSYTDTGL
-584 NTTAVSYRYRTDFY
+584 NTSALTYRYRTDFY

-606 LLESPTP
+606 LLESPAP
-613 ASNVRLSTQVAIAS
+613 ASNVRLSSLVAIAS
-627 VKLSWAASVP
+627 VKLAWAASVP
-637 WTNENKVHRVYRE
+637 WTNENRTHRVYRE
-650 TPRGSGIFNRIA
+650 TPRGSGLFNRIA
-662 DVPVSTAATFKYVD
+662 DVPVTTAATFKYVD
-676 SGADTYAADGTF
+676 LGTDTYTADGTF
-688 SVAMKTDSSYCYYV
+688 TISMKTDSSYCYYV

-713 AMELINKS
+713 EMMLINKS
-721 QIICGVP
+721 QIICGIP

-740 VYSVDCASLNA
+740 LYTVDCASLDA

-764 SWTPTVSGVC
+764 TWNPTVSGIC
-774 DPDIVSYKIYYAK
+774 DPDLVSYKIYYAK
-787 DPASPFTLLN
+787 DPSSPYKLLGNSATLN
-797 TVPYTNYSHVLQ
+797 FSHILP

-828 GPSTKICVENCASF
+828 GPSNKICVENCASF
-842 DLPNLFSPNGD
+842 NLPNLFSPNGD

-862 RCPRFVSLVTCK
+862 RCPRFVSNVTVK

-888 PLDGFGWNGT
+888 PVDGFGWNGT
-898 DANGVQMSA
+898 DTNGIQMSA

-916 VFDLFDKSA
+916 VFDLFDTSA
-925 QNKSLK
+925 QTKSLK

>member
-1 MFIKRISLYFLFLC
+1 MLIKRLSLYFLLLC
-15 GLSFAAQAT
+15 CLPFAASAT

-68 DGSSILAARRSA
+68 DGSSVLAARRSA

-113 VPNRNDGVL
+113 IPNRNDGIL

-136 IFSINAGLGLN
+136 IFSINSGLGLN
-147 STPILLNPAVDL
+147 STPLLLNPAVDL

-209 QPNEVSATPSS
+209 QPNEVSTTPSS

-236 EVGIYNC
+236 EVGLYSC
-243 AFIIEEWRNG
+243 AFIVEEWRNG

-286 AGTRINQTITAIDQ
+286 AGTRINQTITAVDQ
-300 VSKTGRVDPITI
+300 VSKTGRVDPLTI
-312 TSSGNVYA
+312 TSTGNVYA
-320 IDTTYSVKPPNATFT
+320 IDTTYAVKPPNATFSSV
-335 AAARQTALTAIGT
+335 ARQTTLTATGT

-360 EGYDV
+360 EDYDV
-365 FFKAED
+365 FFKVED
-371 FPPVTSAGA
+371 FPPVTSAGV
-380 SNLVDSKI
+380 SDLVDSKI
-388 WNIRVLAPAVKN
+388 WKIRVLAPAVKN
-400 VTATAGIGTS
+400 VTATAGTGTQILVKWNTYS
-410 IALRW
+410 
-415 SAYACSLPN
+415 CSLSN
-424 ATLILYRKQ
+424 AILILYRKQ
-433 GACDAIV
+433 GACDAV
-440 NANCAT
+440 TNAACST
-446 GMTASG
+446 GMTQAG

-462 ATTYTDNAIVKN
+462 ANSYTDNAIVKN
-474 TNYAY
+474 TNYSY
-479 VLVVAFTNTK
+479 LLVVAFTNSK

-529 RWTRPVKLDTLQYP
+529 RWTRPVRLDTLQYP
-543 GPYSYQLMRASGAG
+543 GPYSYQLMRAVGTGAY
-557 AFGAIGSPISAS
+557 GAIGSPIAAS
-569 IRAAVNDTSYIDTGI
+569 VRVAKNDTSYTDTGL
-584 NTTAVSYRYRTDFY
+584 NTSALTYRYRTDFY

-613 ASNVRLSTQVAIAS
+613 ASNVRLNTQVAIAS
-627 VKLSWAASVP
+627 VKLAWSATVP
-637 WTNENKVHRVYRE
+637 WTNEYRTHRVYRE

-662 DVPVSTAATFKYVD
+662 DVPVTTAATFKYVD
-676 SGADTYAADGTF
+676 SGVDSYAADGTF
-688 SVAMKTDSSYCYYV
+688 SLAMKTDSSYCYYV

-721 QIICGVP
+721 QIVCGIP
-728 QTDIFPCPPSLQ
+728 QTDIFPCPPTLQ
-740 VYSVDCASLNA
+740 LNTVDCASLDA
-751 KADCSFSSFTNQL
+751 KSDCSFSSFTNQL
-764 SWTPTVSGVC
+764 TWTPTVTGVC

-787 DPASPFTLLN
+787 DPSSAYTLLA
-797 TVPYTNYSHVLQ
+797 TTSSLSFSHILQ

-828 GPSTKICVENCASF
+828 GPSAKICVENCASF

-862 RCPRFVSLVTCK
+862 RCPRFVTNVNAK

-888 PLDGFGWNGT
+888 PLAGFGWNGT
-898 DANGVQMSA
+898 DANGNQMAA

-916 VFDLFDKSA
+916 VFDLFDKSV

>member
-1 MFIKRISLYFLFLC
+1 MLLKRLGLYFMLMC

-68 DGSSILAARRSA
+68 DGSSILSARRSA

-147 STPILLNPAVDL
+147 STPVLLNPAVDL

-226 TGDLIWKSPQ
+226 TGDLVWRSPQ
-236 EVGIYNC
+236 EVGLYNC

-300 VSKTGRVDPITI
+300 VSKTGRVDPISI

-320 IDTTYSVKPPNATFT
+320 IDTSYSVKPPNATFT
-335 AAARQTALTAIGT
+335 AAARQTALTAVGT

-371 FPPVTSAGA
+371 FPPVTSAGVA
-380 SNLVDSKI
+380 NLVDSKI

-400 VTATAGIGTS
+400 VTATAGVGTS

-415 SAYACSLPN
+415 STYSCTLPN
-424 ATLILYRKQ
+424 AKLILYRKQ

-474 TNYAY
+474 TNYSY
-479 VLVVAFTNTK
+479 VLVVAFTNSK

-543 GPYSYQLMRASGAG
+543 GPYSYQLMRAIGTG
-557 AFGAIGSPISAS
+557 TFGAIGSPIAAS
-569 IRAAVNDTSYIDTGI
+569 IRTAVNDTTYTDTGL
-584 NTTAVSYRYRTDFY
+584 NTSALTYRYRTDFY

-627 VKLSWAASVP
+627 VKLAWSATVP
-637 WTNENKVHRVYRE
+637 WSNENKVHRVYRE

-662 DVPVSTAATFKYVD
+662 DVPVTTAATFKYVD

-721 QIICGVP
+721 QIICGIP
-728 QTDIFPCPPSLQ
+728 QTDIFPCPPALQ
-740 VYSVDCASLNA
+740 LYTVDCASLDA

-764 SWTPTVSGVC
+764 TWTPTVSGIC

-787 DPASPFTLLN
+787 DPSSAYTLLATSSTLN
-797 TVPYTNYSHVLQ
+797 FSHILQ

-828 GPSTKICVENCASF
+828 AASNKICVENCASF

-862 RCPRFVSLVTCK
+862 RCPRFVSSVTCK
-874 IVDRNGQLIYQYSG
+874 IVDRNGQLIYQYAG
-888 PLDGFGWNGT
+888 PLAGFGWNGT